1 MFTDLLA
8 HPGVREECELRT
20 SVGFMAFHGGLEAHT
35 EIVARGAADACG
47 AAYYAVIQPAGF
59 RWHVPSNA
67 FRPHESARLAA
78 FVDHVDVALA
88 LHGYYRRALGPTIL
102 LGGSNRELAA
112 IAGDILRERQDDIQ
126 CDVIDD
132 LALIP
137 AELRG
142 VHPENPV
149 NLPPDGGVQVE
160 LTPRVREPGP
170 RHDALVAALADAVV
184 RYGASRTDVQP
195 SGVRR

>member
-8 HPGVREECELRT
+8 HPGVEELCELR
-20 SVGFMAFHGGLEAHT
+20 SAVGFMAFHGGLEAHT
-35 EIVARGAADACG
+35 EVVARGAADACG
-47 AAYYAVIQPAGF
+47 ASYYAVIQPNGF

-67 FRPHESARLAA
+67 FRPDESAQLAS
-78 FVDHVDVALA
+78 FVGHVDVALA

-102 LGGSNRELAA
+102 LGGTNRELARLVGA
-112 IAGDILRERQDDIQ
+112 ALRERHDAIQ

-132 LALIP
+132 LSSIP

-142 VHPENPV
+142 VHPDNPV

-160 LTPRVREPGP
+160 
-170 RHDALVAALADAVV
+170 
-184 RYGASRTDVQP
+184 
-195 SGVRR
+195 